1 MFPKS
6 GKNLPQVNFGK
17 AKRVNRSE
25 NLGRN
30 RGGDGINA
38 KSQRRRDAK
47 ENKTIPSLY
56 ALRVRA
62 FASLRYFRPHL
73 ENARAVAETDG
84 TDYSLY

>member
-1 MFPKS
+1 VFPKS

-56 ALRVRA
+56 ALR
-62 FASLRYFRPHL
+62 YFRPHL
-73 ENARAVAETDG
+73 ENACAVAETDG